1 MADRAV
7 TSSPVQQRPVEDPV
21 RVMHVVYTLR
31 TGGMEMGVVK
41 LVNGL
46 DPLRVRSSICST
58 TPASA
63 EIKALVQ
70 PMVPVFEL
78 SRRAGN
84 DVQVVRDLYRLFR
97 RERPHVVHTHAWG
110 TLLEGLVA
118 ARAARVPVVVHG
130 EHGTLQ
136 LRGYQ
141 RWLQR
146 LGWSAADRVL
156 SVSSKL
162 AERMAAATGFDARRI
177 TMIRNGVHLDR
188 FQPADRA
195 AARRALGIP
204 DGLVVGTVGRLVPVK
219 DHATLV
225 DAVAELRRS
234 GVVTTLVIA
243 GDGPERGA
251 LEMRA
256 AAAGVDLRLL
266 GYRSDVERVLGALD
280 VFVLSSVSEGL
291 SNTILEAMAA
301 ARPVVAT
308 RVGGAEEMIDDGRT
322 GVLVPPSDP
331 GAMAAALRR
340 LLGAG
345 DAGAAMGTAA
355 RRRVEAEFTLAGMMH
370 RYEQLY
376 TDVAV
381 AKGLAPGTSAA
392 RPLHRSGVA

>member
-1 MADRAV
+1 
-7 TSSPVQQRPVEDPV
+7 
-21 RVMHVVYTLR
+21 
-31 TGGMEMGVVK
+31 
-41 LVNGL
+41 
-46 DPLRVRSSICST
+46 
-58 TPASA
+58 
-63 EIKALVQ
+63 
-70 PMVPVFEL
+70 
-78 SRRAGN
+78 
-84 DVQVVRDLYRLFR
+84 
-97 RERPHVVHTHAWG
+97 
-110 TLLEGLVA
+110 
-118 ARAARVPVVVHG
+118 
-130 EHGTLQ
+130 
-136 LRGYQ
+136 
-141 RWLQR
+141 
-146 LGWSAADRVL
+146 
-156 SVSSKL
+156 
-162 AERMAAATGFDARRI
+162 
-177 TMIRNGVHLDR
+177 
-188 FQPADRA
+188 
-195 AARRALGIP
+195 
-204 DGLVVGTVGRLVPVK
+204 VK

-280 VFVLSSVSEGL
+280 VFVLPSVSEGL

-345 DAGAAMGTAA
+345 DVGAAMGAAA